1 MSIVDMKVALCDKNI
16 VDCGRR
22 LTVEEWIEMLDQLT
36 ERLHGMRNAA
46 MADLGGSV
54 VRRGDL

>member
-1 MSIVDMKVALCDKNI
+1 VGNEGDNMSIVDMKVALCYKNI

-36 ERLHGMRNAA
+36 ERLKAMREAA
-46 MADLGGSV
+46 KVDL
-54 VRRGDL
+54 